1 MANQLVLGDELSL
14 PVLVAEM
21 RVGPAGLHDGRQE
34 ERLLSAPRGV
44 PLPGASPRAP
54 GEVRAVLQVARVAV
68 HPRAVGV

>member
-1 MANQLVLGDELSL
+1 MVPGDELSL

-21 RVGPAGLHDGRQE
+21 RVGPAGLHNGRQE
-34 ERLLSAPRGV
+34 ERLLTAPRGG

-54 GEVRAVLQVARVAV
+54 GGVGAVLQVARVAV